1 MNTIKKYELSLT
13 VLDYLSKVNKD
24 KYILMSNLIGF
35 AGERG
40 SLEAFL
46 NKDFSVE
53 DKSQLDIVLS
63 ELQEKSLIQ
72 PAFRDI
78 VNRGSDLI
86 ISDKG
91 RIALQKKSLDTLDE
105 MLLTIDSSGSLVQK
119 RYGAYD
125 AVLSK
130 HTDWQRHV
138 ASSLVELI
146 DQTLQ
151 TVAPNVSIKTNDK
164 TEQGSVRKAK
174 IRTYLLQKLGRRSES
189 IEKVVEKAFDLIESC
204 RVRLEAIKHNRAINS
219 SNEVE
224 SLIKL
229 TEDSLY
235 YMFDK

>member
-1 MNTIKKYELSLT
+1 
-13 VLDYLSKVNKD
+13 
-24 KYILMSNLIGF
+24 
-35 AGERG
+35 
-40 SLEAFL
+40 
-46 NKDFSVE
+46 
-53 DKSQLDIVLS
+53 
-63 ELQEKSLIQ
+63 
-72 PAFRDI
+72 
-78 VNRGSDLI
+78 
-86 ISDKG
+86 
-91 RIALQKKSLDTLDE
+91 
-105 MLLTIDSSGSLVQK
+105 
-119 RYGAYD
+119 YD